1 MRLLALSAFLLLSP
15 MAGAAT
21 LAEIEPND
29 CFCEATPGGNETT
42 TFLTGSLGDG
52 DWDIF
57 RFDFTSDITSF
68 TVTPISPDILGNDAY
83 RVFDL
88 TIYDAEGFIMSYCS
102 DCFYDTGAA
111 ALLNAPA
118 GTYYVELSDP
128 SFFDSPVGPPSLG
141 DEGLPPQ
148 IEVLGLG
155 EYVLAVDV
163 QAPEP
168 ASMALLGA
176 GLAGLGLIRRRRA

>member
-57 RFDFTSDITSF
+57 RFDFTTDIASF
-68 TVTPISPDILGNDAY
+68 TVTPISPDLLGNDAY

-88 TIYDAEGFIMSYCS
+88 TIYDAEGSIMASCE
-102 DCFYDTGAA
+102 DCFYDGGAA
-111 ALLNAPA
+111 TMVNAPA
-118 GTYYVELSDP
+118 GTYYVELGDP
-128 SFFDSPVGPPSLG
+128 FFLDFPIGPSGFG
-141 DEGLPPQ
+141 DEVPPPQ
-148 IEVLGLG
+148 SEVLGLG

-163 QAPEP
+163 QTPEP